1 MNGGGVQGLIDGG
14 VGANGGEEIDSED
27 ERNIEEEFKHI
38 YDADEKLRQLLGDAS
53 ALAQLSIKDKYQIL
67 AAYKKGGGVQGLI
80 EEGEGGAEE
89 NSIIVHEGKKFKRV
103 QIEGENQE
111 YLMDEEGNIF
121 DLEFNFIGQAN
132 GSDDEDAQQ

>member
-1 MNGGGVQGLIDGG
+1 M
-14 VGANGGEEIDSED
+14 
-27 ERNIEEEFKHI
+27 
-38 YDADEKLRQLLGDAS
+38 
-53 ALAQLSIKDKYQIL
+53 
-67 AAYKKGGGVQGLI
+67 QGLI
-80 EEGEGGAEE
+80 EEGEGGVEE

>member
-1 MNGGGVQGLIDGG
+1 
-14 VGANGGEEIDSED
+14 
-27 ERNIEEEFKHI
+27 
-38 YDADEKLRQLLGDAS
+38 
-53 ALAQLSIKDKYQIL
+53 L

-80 EEGEGGAEE
+80 EEGEGNAEE